1 MNVLLIGSGGREHAL
16 AQTVA
21 KSPRLGK
28 LYALPGNP
36 GIAKVAECLPSPA
49 MTDNAA
55 IVELAREKHID
66 LVVIG
71 PEAPLANGLTDALTA
86 AGIKVFGPSAK
97 AARLESS
104 KEFAKDLMRR
114 YNIPTAKYA
123 VFDDVAKA
131 KAYIT
136 AQGAPIVIKADGLAA
151 GKGVVVAA
159 TVAEALAAAEAML
172 GEKKFGAAGAKIV
185 AEEFMAGE
193 EASLLAFTDGQT
205 VVPMLPAQDHKRA
218 FDGDTGPN
226 TGGMGAYA
234 PAPVMTTEIIDK
246 TITKILRPVIQA
258 MNEQGCPYRGC
269 LYAGLMI
276 TEGEPKVVEFNA
288 RFGDPETQ
296 VVLPLLASDL
306 LAIMAACA
314 EGNLRED
321 MVHFSDRA
329 AACVIM
335 AAGGYPGSYAKGAT
349 ITGIDAAEATGC
361 QVFHAGTAQKN
372 NALVTAG
379 GRVLGVTAVAE
390 NIAAA
395 VQQAYD
401 GVSKINFAGAM
412 YRKDIAHRALER

>member
-16 AQTVA
+16 AQTIA
-21 KSPRLGK
+21 KSKRLTK

-49 MTDNAA
+49 MTDNTA

-71 PEAPLANGLTDALTA
+71 PEAPLANGLTDALTQ

-185 AEEFMAGE
+185 IEEFMAGE

-296 VVLPLLASDL
+296 VVLPLLDSDL
-306 LAIMAACA
+306 LTIMAACA
-314 EGNLRED
+314 EGNLQED
-321 MVHFSDRA
+321 MVHFSDKY

-349 ITGIDAAEATGC
+349 ITGIDAAEAAGC

-379 GRVLGVTAVAE
+379 GRVLGVTAVAD

-395 VQQAYD
+395 VQQAYN
-401 GVSKINFAGAM
+401 GVSKINFVGAT
-412 YRKDIAHRALER
+412 YRKDIAHRALK